1 MAILCRQDIHALQIN
16 DRIEQLS
23 FEQRATYAKAISQA
37 INRNPDTPM
46 TNIESLR
53 SKGYLNLGR
62 LFDDKQ
68 VDKIKD
74 SLFNIKTIFNAHIP
88 IEIKRCKNPDN
99 ARLTI
104 TKENDIQNLPHGL
117 YSWTGDNILRCP
129 HVAELITNPAICSL
143 AERYL
148 GCIPT
153 FYDVNCIMTVSK
165 NLPKTENTIRP
176 HEVQTPHRDCEDF
189 KSLTM
194 LVYLTD
200 VDSLQ
205 DGPHCYVEGTH
216 NSSSAYIETDP
227 VYTTYGKK
235 GFGIIE
241 DTYGWHY
248 GTPLGKEGYR
258 MILWLR
264 YGLYDNEMYSDT
276 NQLWR
281 YKINKSEFEKYIE
294 MNEYNN
300 YLLRLFIK

>member
-1 MAILCRQDIHALQIN
+1 MAILCRKDIHALQIN
-16 DRIEQLS
+16 DCIADLS
-23 FEQRATYAKAISQA
+23 FEKRAMYAKAISQA
-37 INRNPDTPM
+37 INKNSDTPM
-46 TNIESLR
+46 TKIESLR
-53 SKGYLNLGR
+53 LKGYLNLDR
-62 LFDDKQ
+62 LLDNKQ
-68 VDKIKD
+68 VDEIKD
-74 SLFNIKTIFNAHIP
+74 NLFNNKLIYSTHVPIYCQNPNAI
-88 IEIKRCKNPDN
+88 R
-99 ARLTI
+99 TI
-104 TKENDIQNLPHGL
+104 TKENDVKNLPHGL

-129 HVAELITNPAICSL
+129 HVAQLITNPAICSL

-153 FYDVNCIMTVSK
+153 FYDINCIMSVSK
-165 NLPKTENTIRP
+165 NLPDV
-176 HEVQTPHRDCEDF
+176 HDVQKAHRDDEDF
-189 KSLTM
+189 KGLTM

-200 VDSLQ
+200 IDSLQ

-216 NSSSAYIETDP
+216 NNRSAYIDTDP
-227 VYTTYGKK
+227 VYTAYGKK
-235 GFGIIE
+235 GVGIIE

-264 YGLYDNEMYSDT
+264 YGLYDNEMYSDI

-300 YLLRLFIK
+300 YLLRLFIND